1 MIVSFYSVD
10 EELNKISYK
19 SDAKRINNSIIFEDK
34 STKDTIINL
43 EIYDDKIIIDR
54 SGFVNTYFEFRLNET
69 FETKYKS
76 GDGLEF
82 EFKIFCNLLEIKQNR
97 IDIEYDMILDES
109 TTFHHKIWLLLRENT

>member
-1 MIVSFYSVD
+1 MIVSFFSVD
-10 EELNKISYK
+10 EELNKISFK

-34 STKDTIINL
+34 SVKDTIINL

-54 SGFVNTYFEFRLNET
+54 SGYVNTYFEFRLNET
-69 FETKYKS
+69 FNTKYKS

-97 IDIEYDMILDES
+97 IDIEYDMILDDF
-109 TTFHHKIWLLLRENT
+109 TQFHHKLWLLLRENT